1 MTMEKRRL
9 TAIKTKIGPVING
22 KFVVQEGFNP
32 NYVLTDHGRLSRVR
46 ILATVVDKFI
56 SESGKMASLTLD
68 DGTNTIR
75 AKAFGGMAI
84 FNPIEVGNIVDVIGR
99 LKEYQGEVYLS
110 PETAA
115 VLDINHEMLR
125 ELEIRNFHREL
136 EDKKKIVMDFKNTIN
151 DVNELKRMMR
161 ERYAIPEEYTEAFLE
176 SMPKKNNDYNAKIL
190 ELIEKLDKGDGCDY
204 TEIIT
209 ASGLSES
216 IVESAINDLLN
227 EAICF
232 EPRPGK
238 IKKL

>member
-1 MTMEKRRL
+1 MTEKRRL
-9 TAIKTKIGPVING
+9 TAVKTKIAPVVNG

-32 NYVLTDHGRLSRVR
+32 NYVLSDFGKLSRVR

-68 DGTNTIR
+68 DGTSTIR

-84 FNPIEVGNIVDVIGR
+84 FNSIEVGNIVDVIGR
-99 LKEYQGEVYLS
+99 IKEYQGEMYLS

-115 VLDINHEMLR
+115 VLDINHELLR
-125 ELEIRNFHREL
+125 ELEIRNLHREL
-136 EDKKKIVMDFKNTIN
+136 EDKKKIIMDFKNTVQN
-151 DVNELKRMMR
+151 AEELKRMMR
-161 ERYAIPEEYTEAFLE
+161 ERYAIPEEYTEAVLE
-176 SMPKKNNDYNAKIL
+176 SMPQKNNNYNAKVL
-190 ELIEKLDKGDGCDY
+190 DLIEQLDKGEGCDY
-204 TEIIT
+204 SDLVA
-209 ASGLSES
+209 ASGLAEN

-227 EAICF
+227 EGTCF